1 MSGAAFH
8 RSASLGALA
17 GVRHG
22 FFTRHGGVSTGV
34 YATLNVGFG
43 SADDAGAVAEN
54 RRRVAA
60 TFGTTED
67 QLLTC
72 DQVHSADVIVAAGP
86 WGDRPRPRADG
97 VIATR
102 TGLICGAL
110 SADCAPVLIADPD
123 ARVVAAVHAGW
134 RGALGG
140 VIEKAVRAMTAAGAR
155 TSHLVAAI
163 GPCIGPLSYEV
174 GDEFRERFVSEI
186 PEAKRFFAKGAASD
200 RHCFD
205 LPRFVLWRLAE
216 AGVARAEWTGHDTA
230 ADEAAF
236 YSNRRAFKRGEV
248 DYGRLISAIMLEA

>member
-1 MSGAAFH
+1 MNGPTHHTSTLLAA
-8 RSASLGALA
+8 LP

-34 YATLNVGFG
+34 YATLNIGLG
-43 SADDAGAVAEN
+43 SADDSAAVAEN

-60 TFGTTED
+60 SFGATED
-67 QLLTC
+67 RLLTC
-72 DQVHSADVIVAAGP
+72 DQIHSADVVMAESP

-102 TGLICGAL
+102 AGLICGAL

-134 RGALGG
+134 RGALSG
-140 VIEKAVRAMTAAGAR
+140 VIDQAVRAMTAAGAR
-155 TSHLVAAI
+155 ASHLVAAV

-174 GDEFRERFVSEI
+174 GDEFLARFVGEI
-186 PEAKRFFAKGAASD
+186 PGATRFFDKGSAPD
-200 RHCFD
+200 KQCFD

-216 AGVARAEWTGHDTA
+216 AGVSRAEWTGHDTFT
-230 ADEAAF
+230 DEAAF

-248 DYGRLISAIMLEA
+248 DYGRLVSAIMLEA